1 MPKLNCAGLAIPLV
15 ATLLSLGMASR
26 SGAAATP
33 DPCGAVTDYR
43 TLMAVDASGTIFVAP
58 EVGTAVLR
66 FAPGV
71 SGNVAPSHP
80 LCGAA
85 TEIDRIQVLA
95 AFGNRLF
102 VVNDGSVDVF
112 PVSAVG
118 NTAPS
123 VQIGRA
129 QPDNLTGLLNPVGG
143 PIAVALSPDGTLLVL
158 DNRSVHTQGLN
169 DETEVYVFAPGA
181 SGDVKPERI
190 FAPVKADDNGAWAI
204 ALDSKARLY
213 FVDSKGGVMLSG
225 PQMQPP
231 NNRVAVVDTD
241 QPRALAL
248 DGNGR
253 LFVADGARVAIITGA
268 TSGAPR
274 IAMLGGPHTGLR
286 TVEQLAT
293 DAANHLYVLNCVDRQ
308 ASILTF
314 GANPAGDVS
323 PIARIMGDLTTLHC

>member
-1 MPKLNCAGLAIPLV
+1 M
-15 ATLLSLGMASR
+15 ATLLLLGTASR

-33 DPCGAVTDYR
+33 DPCGAVTGFG
-43 TLMAVDASGTIFVAP
+43 TLMAVDASGTILVAP
-58 EVGTAVLR
+58 TYGTAVLR

-71 SGNVAPSHP
+71 SGNVAPSRA
-80 LCGAA
+80 LCGADTA
-85 TEIDRIQVLA
+85 MDRIQVLA
-95 AFGNRLF
+95 AFGDRLF

-112 PVSAVG
+112 PVSAEG
-118 NTAPS
+118 DTAPS
-123 VQIGRA
+123 VQIGSA
-129 QPDNLTGLLNPVGG
+129 DAASVENVTGLLNPVGG
-143 PIAVALSPDGTLLVL
+143 PISVALAPDGTLLVL
-158 DNRSVHTQGLN
+158 DNGSVHTQGLN
-169 DETEVYVFAPGA
+169 DATEIDVFAAGA
-181 SGDVKPERI
+181 SGEVKPERT
-190 FAPVKADDNGAWAI
+190 FAPVKADDNGVWAI

-213 FVDSKGGVMLSG
+213 YVDTKGNVMLSR

-231 NNRVAVVDTD
+231 YSRVAVVDMA

-274 IAMLGGPHTGLR
+274 IAMLGGPHTGLG
-286 TVEQLAT
+286 TAEQLAT
-293 DAANHLYVLNCVDRQ
+293 DAANRLYVFNCVDRH

-323 PIARIMGDLTTLHC
+323 PIARITGDLTALRC